1 MPPVNEIKRWMVSR
15 GIPAKPGLDFLISRS
30 IAKKGIKPKPFLR
43 ETKVELQSLVPS
55 IKLALEKDLKK
66 FTDERI
72 KNKVKEQL
80 KN

>member
-1 MPPVNEIKRWMVSR
+1 MVAR
-15 GIPAKPGLDFLISRS
+15 GIPAKPGVAFLISRS

-55 IKLALEKDLKK
+55 IKIALEKDLKK

-80 KN
+80 NN

>member
-1 MPPVNEIKRWMVSR
+1 MPPVNEIKRWMISR

-43 ETKVELQSLVPS
+43 ETRIELKSLVPS
-55 IKLALEKDLKK
+55 IKTALEKDLKE
-66 FTDERI
+66 FTDKRI
-72 KNKVKEQL
+72 KNKIKEQI